1 MMPGWVSSMIKRSIQ
16 RSTELQ
22 TWNYDHKKQNKIVK
36 TSSDVKQKNNNLCQ
50 WNVKMPHFI
59 LRIIIPNTV
68 EKLKEM
74 WKPPTITKWW
84 LS

>member
-1 MMPGWVSSMIKRSIQ
+1 MMPGWMSSMIKRLIQ

-22 TWNYDHKKQNKIVK
+22 TWNYNHKKQNKIVK
-36 TSSDVKQKNNNLCQ
+36 TSWDVKQENKNLCQ
-50 WNVKMPHFI
+50 RNVKMPNFI
-59 LRIIIPNTV
+59 LRIIIPNIV

-74 WKPPTITKWW
+74 WKQPTITKWW